1 MQGTSAEMKEGHLT
15 RLVLVLV
22 AVMKIESSIVPVA
35 GFGTNAVSA
44 GPPRMWWI
52 VVVVLSVFLGSSA

>member
-1 MQGTSAEMKEGHLT
+1 MQGTSAEMKEGRLT

-22 AVMKIESSIVPVA
+22 AVMKIKSSIVPVA

-44 GPPRMWWI
+44 GPP
-52 VVVVLSVFLGSSA
+52 